1 MKVAHSF
8 RNRSCFSIKSKERI
22 NVLFRKFSEISQKV
36 LTLFKIK
43 GIVLNNHKQG
53 DVKWLNRRHH

>member
-1 MKVAHSF
+1 M
-8 RNRSCFSIKSKERI
+8 
-22 NVLFRKFSEISQKV
+22 NVLFQKFSEISQKV

-53 DVKWLNRRHH
+53 DVKWLNRRHYWQ

>member
-1 MKVAHSF
+1 M
-8 RNRSCFSIKSKERI
+8 

-36 LTLFKIK
+36 LTLFNIK

-53 DVKWLNRRHH
+53 DVKWLNRRHHWQ